1 MSNNNEQNGRQPPL
15 PQQTAP
21 STTASTAPTDPR
33 IRNTTQRSSMQVS
46 SRIRCRIYERYFK
59 VLPRLSEQNRLYKT
73 RLHIFTY
80 DKRGAKPIFDYWSDT

>member
-33 IRNTTQRSSMQVS
+33 IRNTTVTT
-46 SRIRCRIYERYFK
+46 
-59 VLPRLSEQNRLYKT
+59 SE
-73 RLHIFTY
+73 HIFTY